1 MGLSAFCVPSCEYQ
15 RALLRNYYLTQPYPL
30 IRTPTPTLTQV
41 DASDLSPGYY
51 YLGFFNMDY
60 YVHSPCQY
68 ELTLTMSGSPPNMFK
83 PMMSIW
89 MGVCFSIV
97 LCVVLSF
104 FKRMVFRNMQNQ
116 LRSTGE
122 LVRGLVFCVRCPPYL
137 ITPSSRAA
145 LAASCPLSL
154 NRHSPSAPSSL
165 PQSALASP
173 PAE

>member
-122 LVRGLVFCVRCPPYL
+122 LVRGLVVFCVRN
-137 ITPSSRAA
+137 PS
-145 LAASCPLSL
+145 LSYHAQL
-154 NRHSPSAPSSL
+154 KSSTRRQL
-165 PQSALASP
+165 PVELESALAFSAQLSP
-173 PAE
+173 SVSTRVASS